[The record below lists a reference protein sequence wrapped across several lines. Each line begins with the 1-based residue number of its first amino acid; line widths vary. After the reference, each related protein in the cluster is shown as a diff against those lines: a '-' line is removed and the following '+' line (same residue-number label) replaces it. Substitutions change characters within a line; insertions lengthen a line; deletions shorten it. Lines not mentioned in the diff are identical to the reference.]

1 MEEFKPLSNGVW
13 VSVVEKNEMRAV
25 RSEIIAIFAGFFLS
39 PLIGI
44 LAMAVL
50 RHRSTDPG
58 RRRAHL
64 AWIGIFLAFTI
75 VLGTLVALKGAAV

>member
-1 MEEFKPLSNGVW
+1 
-13 VSVVEKNEMRAV
+13 
-25 RSEIIAIFAGFFLS
+25 
-39 PLIGI
+39 
-44 LAMAVL
+44 MAVL